1 MKSFCSNIKQNSTP
15 ENSKNEN
22 SWVFPNI
29 RFGLSHFSEDVAKLF
44 NWFC

>member
-1 MKSFCSNIKQNSTP
+1 MKSFCSNIKQNRTP

-29 RFGLSHFSEDVAKLF
+29 RFGLSHFSGDVLKLF
-44 NWFC
+44 GGFF